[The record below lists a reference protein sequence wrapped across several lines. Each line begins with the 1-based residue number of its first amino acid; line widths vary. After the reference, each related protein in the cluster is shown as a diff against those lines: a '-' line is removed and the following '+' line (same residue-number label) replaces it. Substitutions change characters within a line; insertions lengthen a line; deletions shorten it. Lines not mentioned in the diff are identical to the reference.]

1 MLTFEQLAQM
11 NASRLVKWH
20 KGTAWSTSDWV
31 TAVTGELGELASLV
45 KMMNRTRDGLPG
57 NKFDVTTQ
65 MLADELADVV
75 CYLDLL
81 STSLGISLGK
91 AVTAKFNAVSE
102 RMGFEER
109 LGEGDDLLC
118 FYVKRNVSG
127 FVVVK
132 TEAFFNAHGSPRTRA
147 KLRELWGRVWAR
159 DRDHARAL
167 GDKLLPK

>member
-1 MLTFEQLAQM
+1 M
-11 NASRLVKWH
+11 
-20 KGTAWSTSDWV
+20 
-31 TAVTGELGELASLV
+31 GELASLV

-132 TEAFFNAHGSPRTRA
+132 TEAFYKTLSQHM
-147 KLRELWGRVWAR
+147 KERELWGRVFAR
-159 DRDHARAL
+159 DRGHARAL